1 MYKVTYAMMCCDKIY
16 ISITCQVVVYRIQIE
31 TIASPCLTQF
41 ILLSS
46 TKKLK
51 QPPHAIFIEHIE
63 ISEFACTEGWAL
75 DL

>member
-1 MYKVTYAMMCCDKIY
+1 MYKVTYAMMCCDSRRKEE
-16 ISITCQVVVYRIQIE
+16 IE
-31 TIASPCLTQF
+31 TIASPCLNQF